1 MAMFC
6 KLLIYIYFL
15 SMNESDKVRLDKWL
29 WAARFFKTRS
39 MATDAIEG
47 GHVHLNGDKV
57 KPARTVKI
65 GDRLRILAAHGEFDV
80 EVVALAD
87 KRGPAELA
95 RALYAETEESVQ
107 KRAQLA
113 EEKAL
118 APQFEHPDVRGRP
131 TKKWRRQL
139 HCFERKNS

>member
-1 MAMFC
+1 
-6 KLLIYIYFL
+6 
-15 SMNESDKVRLDKWL
+15 MNDNDKVRLDKWL

-39 MATDAIEG
+39 LATEAIEG

-65 GDRLRILAAHGEFDV
+65 GDMLRILATHGEFEV

-87 KRGPAELA
+87 KRGPAEVA
-95 RALYAETEESVQ
+95 RTLYAETPESAE
-107 KRAQLA
+107 KRARAA

-118 APQFEHPDVRGRP
+118 APRFEHPDVRGRP

-139 HCFERKNS
+139 HFFERNNS